1 MAQHA
6 ARLFAGIQ
14 AQGAQT
20 LRGWTPWH
28 PSGTV
33 GILHPPDRKTSIEL
47 LLTDGI
53 SRWALRPTQADAGFI
68 ASYKKPR
75 RVEFV
80 DMLPRTESGEVD
92 REQVIATYA

>member
-1 MAQHA
+1 M
-6 ARLFAGIQ
+6 
-14 AQGAQT
+14 
-20 LRGWTPWH
+20 
-28 PSGTV
+28 
-33 GILHPPDRKTSIEL
+33 
-47 LLTDGI
+47 GI